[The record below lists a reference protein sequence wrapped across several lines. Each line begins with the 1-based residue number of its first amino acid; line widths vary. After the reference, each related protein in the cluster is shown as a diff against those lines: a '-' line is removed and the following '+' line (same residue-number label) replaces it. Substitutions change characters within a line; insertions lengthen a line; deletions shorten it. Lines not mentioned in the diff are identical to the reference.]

1 MVDYY
6 TVLARKI
13 RETSDDP
20 AKIREVVYE
29 AARLALRWQTQEQWP
44 QLSTTE
50 SRRHLSELEEAIARL
65 EADAAGPGGTANT
78 EPDKAAAGLEAGRQG
93 HIPSEEDEDPDTVG
107 EHHSHAR
114 DPTSAGP
121 EDREAVSDCRGGS
134 GIPEPTNAPAGV
146 KGQSRDALAQPEKYD
161 APDTVEEFHP
171 QPILAAHAGLEAVA
185 RSLDGFGERKA
196 DNTVPAPKVTRQNRE
211 VPVGPDQEGA
221 PHRFEEPHPE
231 SGDLPF
237 AEPKRFGAIAE
248 SPGGSGNRETDKAA
262 ACLNA
267 GRQSRNTLVEP
278 EVENAPYT
286 FAVDHPETRNPP
298 FAEPTGL
305 IAIPER
311 LGSDAKGEPPETV
324 AGFNARRQ
332 SREGDYAPDAI
343 EEPPAADAAAGAAGQ
358 AWRHERE
365 ASRAAAGLSPSRQS
379 RKEDYAPA
387 TVEEAGAGGPNGR
400 YEHEPRKA
408 VPGFKA
414 SRQSR
419 AVNEP
424 HDAGGEAYPSPRRS
438 PPAEPADL
446 DAADPRGRYNRE
458 PGKAVAGFN
467 ASRRSRYVPME
478 SDQDDATEAYDQ
490 RRWDPPANT
499 RDLIL
504 VPERAKRSTYL
515 VNPDD
520 FVRPDA
526 TYWIPPA
533 PQSRAGRVVYG
544 LKIASQLTVAL
555 LAVAAFYIAMWGR
568 NSTVQTAGETSLPSS
583 GQTLS
588 ARNAVPREG
597 TTDSIP
603 TDAGL
608 PFPRPMVYG
617 VYAIRDNQ
625 LVELEQV
632 QATPMD
638 PRTRSLLQLVKPS
651 RVVLTSPKLAFVVF
665 RRDLVSNAPEKVQ
678 VRIAAHIA
686 RSMNFDSNG
695 KAVVTTPA
703 TESWLIRDQG
713 YDLRVSP
720 LRETAEM
727 VMLRPENP
735 EFSFPPGRYELML
748 GGQAYDFVVAG
759 EVADPAHCVE
769 GVATTRGPAFYECKP
784 VL

>member
-65 EADAAGPGGTANT
+65 EADAAGPGGTAST
-78 EPDKAAAGLEAGRQG
+78 EPDKAAAGVEAGRQG
-93 HIPSEEDEDPDTVG
+93 HIPSDEDEDPDTVE

-114 DPTSAGP
+114 DPISAGP
-121 EDREAVSDCRGGS
+121 EDREAVSDFRGGS
-134 GIPEPTNAPAGV
+134 GIPEPTNAPAGG
-146 KGQSRDALAQPEKYD
+146 KGQSRDALTQPEKYD

-171 QPILAAHAGLEAVA
+171 QPILAAHVGLEAVA
-185 RSLDGFGERKA
+185 RSLDGFGQRKA

-211 VPVGPDQEGA
+211 VPVGPNQEDA
-221 PHRFEEPHPE
+221 PHRFEESHPE
-231 SGDLPF
+231 FGDLPF
-237 AEPKRFGAIAE
+237 AEPRRFRAIAE
-248 SPGGSGNRETDKAA
+248 SPAGSGNRETDKAA
-262 ACLNA
+262 A
-267 GRQSRNTLVEP
+267 GGNTLVEP
-278 EVENAPYT
+278 EAENAPFT
-286 FAVDHPETRNPP
+286 FAVDHPETRDPP

-324 AGFNARRQ
+324 VGFNARLQ
-332 SREGDYAPDAI
+332 SQEEDYAPDAI
-343 EEPPAADAAAGAAGQ
+343 EEPPTANAAAGAAGQ

-379 RKEDYAPA
+379 RKEDYVPA

-400 YEHEPRKA
+400 YEYEPRKA
-408 VPGFKA
+408 VP
-414 SRQSR
+414 
-419 AVNEP
+419 
-424 HDAGGEAYPSPRRS
+424 
-438 PPAEPADL
+438 
-446 DAADPRGRYNRE
+446 
-458 PGKAVAGFN
+458 GFN
-467 ASRRSRYVPME
+467 ASRRSRYVPTE
-478 SDQDDATEAYDQ
+478 SDEDDPNEAYDQ

-544 LKIASQLTVAL
+544 LKIASHLTVGL

-568 NSTVQTAGETSLPSS
+568 NSTVQTAVETSLPSS

-588 ARNAVPREG
+588 ARNAIPREG

-603 TDAGL
+603 TDAAL
-608 PFPRPMVYG
+608 PFPRPTVYG

-625 LVELEQV
+625 LVELDQV
-632 QATPMD
+632 QAAPVD

-651 RVVLTSPKLAFVVF
+651 RVVLISPKLAFVVF

-703 TESWLIRDQG
+703 TDSWLIRDQG